1 MVTDIATAQHGYRQ
15 RHCMV
20 TDNVTAWLPT
30 TSLLGTDIDYS
41 LVPDIDYS
49 LVPDTESS
57 LVPTPNHLWYL
68 HRIISGTDTESSLV
82 HCRDSSLVHCRAYI
96 PGTLP

>member
-57 LVPTPNHLWYL
+57 LVPTPNHLWYTAVIHL
-68 HRIISGTDTESSLV
+68 WYTAVLTFLV
-82 HCRDSSLVHCRAYI
+82 HCRDYI
-96 PGTLP
+96 PGTQP